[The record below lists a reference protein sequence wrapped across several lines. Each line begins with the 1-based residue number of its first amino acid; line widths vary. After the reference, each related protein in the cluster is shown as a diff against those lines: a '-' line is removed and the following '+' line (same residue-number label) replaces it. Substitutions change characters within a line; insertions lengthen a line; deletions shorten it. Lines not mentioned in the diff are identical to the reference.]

1 MKNFVY
7 IFLMI
12 FLLPLY
18 TEGGNHAIM
27 SESKSIKYKLFT
39 CRLLKGKSNMKFKTR
54 LRVTFI
60 SIILLPLLLTIMA
73 FVMIA
78 IYLMNY
84 SQGLSLTDI
93 DYSMMSEN
101 FREFTNTTDQGVLCA
116 AGPGEGRQ
124 QQAGR

>member
-1 MKNFVY
+1 MRR
-7 IFLMI
+7 
-12 FLLPLY
+12 LLLQRVQKY
-18 TEGGNHAIM
+18 TAL
-27 SESKSIKYKLFT
+27 KSRKV
-39 CRLLKGKSNMKFKTR
+39 CSLLKGKSNMKFKTR

-101 FREFTNTTDQGVLCA
+101 FREFTNTTDQAYYVLLDQVKEDSSRLEDKEYLDHM
-116 AGPGEGRQ
+116 PQR
-124 QQAGR
+124 